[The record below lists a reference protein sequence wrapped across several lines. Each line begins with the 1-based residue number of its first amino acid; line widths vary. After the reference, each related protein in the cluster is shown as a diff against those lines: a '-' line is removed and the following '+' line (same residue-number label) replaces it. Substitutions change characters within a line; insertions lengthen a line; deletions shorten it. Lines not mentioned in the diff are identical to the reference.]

1 MTNQPLWHGRFANKT
16 NEDAFALNASISFD
30 IRMAEQDVR
39 GSIAWAEA
47 IYKAGVLDE
56 AEHTQIQAG
65 LQQIEQ
71 EIQSDSFT
79 VTPADEDIHT
89 AVERR
94 LGEII
99 GALSGKLHTGRSRN
113 DQVAT
118 DFRLWLLDNIPALDA
133 ALIDLQAALTERAE
147 ADLAPYPSLSPE
159 GGKGQVSQ
167 ARHVLPPSGGDVRRT
182 EGGGKPIIMPGYT
195 HLQRAQPILL
205 SQWWLS
211 HYPPL
216 KRDQARLRELSRRV
230 AVLPLGCGALAGCP
244 YPVDRVALSES
255 LGFAE
260 PAMNSLDAVSNR
272 DFAAEFLFVAAM
284 IGTHLSK
291 IAEQIILFTSAEF
304 GFFELDDAYSTGSS
318 LMPQKK
324 NADPFELTRGKA
336 GTLLGYL
343 TGLMATLKG
352 LPSTYDKDLQ
362 EDKVPVF
369 TAFDTLT
376 AMLPV
381 IAGALRTLTVK
392 PARMEA
398 AIDTNMMATDLADYL
413 VERGVPFREAHAI
426 SGEVVRAGIDKQKA
440 LDELTL
446 EEYKAINAVF
456 DEDVYAVYDARESIA
471 KRAAIGGTAPE
482 AVKAQI
488 ERAKRELTSE
498 E

>member
-1 MTNQPLWHGRFANKT
+1 MTSQPLWHGRFETRT
-16 NEDAFALNASISFD
+16 NSAAFALNASISFD

-39 GSIAWAEA
+39 GSIAWADA
-47 IYKAGVLDE
+47 IHKAGVLDE

-65 LQQIEQ
+65 LRQILQ
-71 EIQSDSFT
+71 EVREDTFA
-79 VTPADEDIHT
+79 VNPDDEDIHS

-118 DFRLWLLDNIPALDA
+118 DFRLWMLDNIPALDA
-133 ALIDLQAALTERAE
+133 ALVDLQAAHVERAE
-147 ADLAPYPSLSPE
+147 ADF
-159 GGKGQVSQ
+159 GV
-167 ARHVLPPSGGDVRRT
+167 
-182 EGGGKPIIMPGYT
+182 IMPGYT

-216 KRDQARLRELSRRV
+216 KRDQARLSELSRRV
-230 AVLPLGCGALAGCP
+230 AILPLGCGALAGCP
-244 YPVDRVALSES
+244 YPIDRVALSES
-255 LGFAE
+255 LGFDK

-272 DFAAEFLFVAAM
+272 DFAAEFLFIAAL

-291 IAEQIILFTSAEF
+291 IAEQVILFTSTEF

-362 EDKVPVF
+362 EDKIPVF
-369 TAFDTLT
+369 AAFDTLT

-398 AIDTNMMATDLADYL
+398 AIDASMMATDLADYL
-413 VERGVPFREAHAI
+413 VERGVPFRQAHAI
-426 SGEVVRAGIDKQKA
+426 SGEVVRTGIDKQKS
-440 LDELTL
+440 LNELTL
-446 EEYKAINAVF
+446 AEYKAINAVF
-456 DEDVYAVYDARESIA
+456 DEEVYAVYDARDSIA
-471 KRAAIGGTAPE
+471 KRAAIGGTAPD

-488 ERAKRELTSE
+488 ERAKKELSA
-498 E
+498 